1 MPKGSQ
7 FEDLAAQA
15 ARNIDVARAAG
26 EQLTLLPDTGP
37 VAVQGEGRRPP
48 RGKGKITSQLR
59 DWCAA
64 KGYRMPEDQLIQIA
78 GMASTEDVFIFAM
91 QRTEQVLAWAE
102 AGARKTAHAINKDG
116 FLTVVALDT
125 SATMAQRVTLFTT
138 IYAAAVKAADS
149 LLPYGLVK
157 VTPDAS
163 PTTIVPVFVASP
175 VQQPAQRAGDQARD
189 VTPQDRRI
197 GPPPMPGQGLGQGQR
212 NQGVSEG
219 AAVQSDAASRTEGTS
234 R

>member
-1 MPKGSQ
+1 MAKGSQ

-26 EQLTLLPDTGP
+26 EQLTLLPDEAGP
-37 VAVQGEGRRPP
+37 VAAQGDGQRPP

-59 DWCAA
+59 DFCAA
-64 KGYRMPEDQLIQIA
+64 KGYRMPEDVLIQMA
-78 GMASTEDVFIFAM
+78 GMASREDVFLFAM
-91 QRTEQVLAWAE
+91 QRTEQILAWAE
-102 AGARKTAHAINKDG
+102 AGARKTAQVIRDG
-116 FLTVVALDT
+116 ALIEVQLDT
-125 SATMAQRVTLFTT
+125 SATMAQRVQTFQTV
-138 IYAAAVKAADS
+138 YAAALKAADS
-149 LLPYGLVK
+149 LLPYGLGK

-175 VQQPAQRAGDQARD
+175 VQGAAPRAGDQARD

-197 GPPPMPGQGLGQGQR
+197 GPPPMPGSGPMQAQQ
-212 NQGVSEG
+212 NQGVSRP
-219 AAVQSDAASRTEGTS
+219 AADQSDGDSRTEGAT

>member
-1 MPKGSQ
+1 MPKGTQ

-26 EQLTLLPDTGP
+26 EQLTLLPEDPAP
-37 VAVQGEGRRPP
+37 VAEGQRPP

-102 AGARKTAHAINKDG
+102 AGARKTAQVIKDG
-116 FLTVVALDT
+116 ALIEVQLDT

-149 LLPYGLVK
+149 LLPYGLGK
-157 VTPDAS
+157 VNPDVTVA
-163 PTTIVPVFVASP
+163 VPVPVYVAAP
-175 VQQPAQRAGDQARD
+175 QAAAPGRPGDQARD
-189 VTPQDRRI
+189 VTPDPRRI
-197 GPPPMPGQGLGQGQR
+197 GPPPLPGRPSMQPQG
-212 NQGVSEG
+212 NQALSEALAKNADEG
-219 AAVQSDAASRTEGTS
+219 MRTE
-234 R
+234 

>member
-7 FEDLAAQA
+7 FEELAAQA
-15 ARNIDVARAAG
+15 ARNIDVAHAAG
-26 EQLTLLPDTGP
+26 EQLELLPDPLPQP
-37 VAVQGEGRRPP
+37 VAEGARAP

-102 AGARKTAHAINKDG
+102 AGARQTATGLNKDG
-116 FLTVVALDT
+116 MLVTQKLDT

-149 LLPYGLVK
+149 LLPYGLGK
-157 VTPDAS
+157 VDKDVMVA
-163 PTTIVPVFVASP
+163 VPVPVYVASP
-175 VQQPAQRAGDQARD
+175 VAGRAGDAARD
-189 VTPQDRRI
+189 VTPQGPVAARRI
-197 GPPPMPGQGLGQGQR
+197 GPPPMPMQGQR
-212 NQGVSEG
+212 NQGLSG
-219 AAVQSDAASRTEGTS
+219 DALSQSDAESRTE
-234 R
+234 

>member
-37 VAVQGEGRRPP
+37 VAVPAEGQRPP

-78 GMASTEDVFIFAM
+78 GMASTEDVFLFAM

-102 AGARKTAHAINKDG
+102 AGARQTAQVIRDG
-116 FLTVVALDT
+116 ALVEVKLDT

-149 LLPYGLVK
+149 LLPYGLGK

-163 PTTIVPVFVASP
+163 PTTVVPVFVASP
-175 VQQPAQRAGDQARD
+175 VQQPASRPGDQARD

-197 GPPPMPGQGLGQGQR
+197 GPPPMPAQVQQ
-212 NQGVSEG
+212 NQGVSQG
-219 AAVQSDAASRTEGTS
+219 ASDQSDSASRTEGPST
-234 R
+234 